1 MELLLR
7 GGESFPEQ
15 GLDGIRC
22 VIEQEG
28 QFLQFRSA
36 EITKHVVSGV
46 HPAGRPSHPYPDPQV
61 VFGAQGL
68 GDVPQP
74 IVAAL
79 AATELELDRVEGDV
93 DLIVDS
99 HDMVRGDAVKVGQG
113 RDRAA
118 GDVHVAHRLGQDYPG
133 AADSQPPLK
142 DLGPGVVGLEACAD
156 PGGELVKDVQRDPV
170 KQIIEHIDLLTVR
183 QGEKVTV
190 DVPVHVEGE
199 TAPGTVHNLELT
211 VVSLEAEATH
221 LPESVV
227 VSIEGRGAGEHIHAS
242 DLVLPKGSALLTDAE
257 ALVVNISEATVTEE
271 ETEAAEAAEA
281 AEEAPAAEEAAA
293 E

>member
-1 MELLLR
+1 M
-7 GGESFPEQ
+7 SEQ
-15 GLDGIRC
+15 
-22 VIEQEG
+22 
-28 QFLQFRSA
+28 
-36 EITKHVVSGV
+36 K
-46 HPAGRPSHPYPDPQV
+46 
-61 VFGAQGL
+61 
-68 GDVPQP
+68 
-74 IVAAL
+74 L
-79 AATELELDRVEGDV
+79 AAELRTEFGKGYARRARMNNQIPAVIYGHGAEPIHVTLPAKATTLAVRTANALLSLDINGEGH
-93 DLIVDS
+93 L
-99 HDMVRGDAVKVGQG
+99 A
-113 RDRAA
+113 
-118 GDVHVAHRLGQDYPG
+118 
-133 AADSQPPLK
+133 
-142 DLGPGVVGLEACAD
+142 
-156 PGGELVKDVQRDPV
+156 LVKDVQRDPV

-199 TAPGTVHNLELT
+199 TAPGTVHNLELN

-257 ALVVNISEATVTEE
+257 ALVVNISEATATQE
-271 ETEAAEAAEA
+271 ETEAAEA